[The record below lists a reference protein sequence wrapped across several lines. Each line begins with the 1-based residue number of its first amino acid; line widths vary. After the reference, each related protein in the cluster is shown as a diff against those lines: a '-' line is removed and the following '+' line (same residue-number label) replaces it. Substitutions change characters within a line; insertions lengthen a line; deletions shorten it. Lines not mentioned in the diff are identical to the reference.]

1 MDISTPYNTI
11 HVTHVGFDS
20 ETGEFTGLPREWHI
34 LLNQSGITKQEQEK
48 NPQAVIDAIEF
59 FQGTQQTMDDAVFL
73 KIPKTSSSLSQS
85 PSIISKDSNESRT
98 SKTLRRF
105 STLRITKTGS
115 KASAPNPHLVY
126 KYLLVFSSIVFILST
141 YFIYF

>member
-1 MDISTPYNTI
+1 
-11 HVTHVGFDS
+11 
-20 ETGEFTGLPREWHI
+20 
-34 LLNQSGITKQEQEK
+34 
-48 NPQAVIDAIEF
+48 
-59 FQGTQQTMDDAVFL
+59 MDDAVWK

-115 KASAPNPHLVY
+115 TASATTPDPHLVY
-126 KYLLVFSSIVFILST
+126 
-141 YFIYF
+141 